1 MNNSLSKK
9 SCLFFG
15 SDNCNYTNQCIDELR
30 KYEMDM
36 SIIFSNKRG
45 EEIPEQ
51 ALKWS
56 GDFIFSYKNYWL
68 LPDNLLKSAKVMAL
82 NFHPATPQ
90 FPGSGSYSWALY
102 ENSKF
107 FGITVH
113 LMNQKFDNGK
123 ILDVY
128 SFPVEEGETVENLI
142 DKTSNFSVAIF
153 QKFLKKLSNMTT
165 NQMQKMI
172 SEPSRFNWARQAR
185 TIKDIDNM
193 SKLNIH
199 LTSEELSRRIRA
211 FHFEK
216 FPVFLEHKGFK
227 FKYDGEI

>member
-15 SDNCNYTNQCIDELR
+15 SDNCKHTNRCIDELR
-30 KYEMDM
+30 KYEMEM

-45 EEIPEQ
+45 EEIPKEV
-51 ALKWS
+51 LTWR
-56 GDFIFSYKNYWL
+56 GDFIFSYRNYWL
-68 LPDNLLKSAKVMAL
+68 LPESVLKSAKIMAL

-102 ENSKF
+102 ENSRS

-113 LMNQKFDNGK
+113 LMDQKFDNGK

-128 SFPVEEGETVENLI
+128 TFPIEDGETVKTLI
-142 DKTSNFSVAIF
+142 GKTSNFSVTTF
-153 QKFLKKLSNMTT
+153 HDFLKKLSNMTV

-172 SEPSRFNWARQAR
+172 SEPSRFNWARKAR
-185 TIKDIDNM
+185 TIKDIDSM

-216 FPVFLEHKGFK
+216 FPVFIEHKGFR
-227 FKYDGEI
+227 FKYDGKI

>member
-1 MNNSLSKK
+1 VNNSLRKK

-15 SDNCNYTNQCIDELR
+15 SDNCNHTNQCIDVLR

-36 SIIFSNKRG
+36 SIILGNKRG
-45 EEIPEQ
+45 EEIPEE
-51 ALKWS
+51 ALKWR

-68 LPDNLLKSAKVMAL
+68 LPDSILESAEVMAL
-82 NFHPATPQ
+82 NFHPGTPQ

-102 ENSKF
+102 ENARS

-128 SFPVEEGETVENLI
+128 SFPVEEGEIIENLI
-142 DKTSNFSVAIF
+142 DKTSKFSVVTF
-153 QKFLKKLSNMTT
+153 QDFLKKLSNMTT

-172 SEPSRFNWARQAR
+172 NEHSNFNWESQAR
-185 TIKDIDNM
+185 TIKDLDKM
-193 SKLNIH
+193 RKLDIH
-199 LTSEELSRRIRA
+199 LNSEELSRRIRA

-216 FPVFLEHKGFK
+216 FPVFIEHKGFR
-227 FKYDGEI
+227 FRYDGEI